1 MKRKTGLWTAA
12 AGLILTL
19 AAAGIFMYFEWR
31 SYQEKM
37 EILYVALEQEK
48 AGEAPLD
55 TVTELLKGRPGIDT
69 KAAEE
74 KLKSYGYGKEFPNHY
89 KKSLIHSYEW
99 TLGVCGLLY
108 LSFLLLLL
116 GEHKRK
122 RRRRSEELLEL
133 QSLITE
139 MREKSADGFLG
150 ENIGENGDTE
160 DVSPDNVESR
170 KNFFVN
176 ENKEMDEE
184 LESLLMNLDS
194 LSDSLALL
202 RRQSKLEKEETKTLV
217 TDISHQL
224 KTPVAALKTSF
235 EILQSGGLKEEERQE
250 FLERCSI
257 QILRLEELVGALV
270 NISRMETGMIEIKRE
285 EKNIFDTILLAV
297 SRIYPKAEEKQIEI
311 ALEAE
316 DELQQMKLPLDG
328 KWLCEAFLSVLENAV
343 KYSKEGSK
351 ITIRMI
357 KMTVFL
363 RIEIEDEGIGIPKS
377 EWNRIFRR
385 FYRGKA
391 KEVQETAGSGV
402 GLYLAREIVTRHQG
416 TLTAASPHNA
426 AGNKSGSRFVF
437 QLPY

>member
-1 MKRKTGLWTAA
+1 MKKKTSLWTAI

-37 EILYVALEQEK
+37 EILYVVLEQEK
-48 AGEAPLD
+48 TEEKLFD
-55 TVTELLKGRPGIDT
+55 TVTELLKGQTKTDT
-69 KAAEE
+69 EDAENRLE
-74 KLKSYGYGKEFPNHY
+74 EYGYQKGYVNHY

-99 TLGVCGLLY
+99 TIGVCGALY
-108 LSFLLLLL
+108 LGFLLLLFS
-116 GEHKRK
+116 ENKRK
-122 RRRRSEELLEL
+122 SRQRTEELLEL
-133 QSLITE
+133 QNMITGLRE
-139 MREKSADGFLG
+139 GSAEGFLRESSGEDREKVR
-150 ENIGENGDTE
+150 
-160 DVSPDNVESR
+160 VSFQKEESR
-170 KNFFVN
+170 KQFFIH
-176 ENKEMDEE
+176 ENKKTDEE
-184 LESLLMNLDS
+184 MERLWMELASLKDS
-194 LSDSLALL
+194 LTLL

-235 EILQSGGLKEEERQE
+235 EILQSDHLEKEERQE

-285 EKNIFDTILLAV
+285 YKNIFDTILLAV

-311 ALEAE
+311 ELEAE
-316 DELQQMKLPLDG
+316 EALQQMKLSHDE

-363 RIEIEDEGIGIPKS
+363 RIEMEDEGIGIPKS

-385 FYRGKA
+385 FYRGA
-391 KEVQETAGSGV
+391 SREVQETAGSGV
-402 GLYLAREIVTRHQG
+402 GLYLAREIVTRHHG
-416 TLTAASPHNA
+416 TLTVASPHNDI
-426 AGNKSGSRFVF
+426 GKSCGSRFVF
-437 QLPY
+437 QLPC